1 MVWIGKGKGEAMKPG
16 SSKNTPQQVARDA
29 KGRFLK
35 GTSGNPAGRQP
46 GATCRALRLA
56 RDAAEEVALP
66 ALIEAARS
74 GDLDACKAL
83 IAYGLPRQ
91 RPVSIPEPVDLP
103 EEGGLSGQM
112 AALLRLVARGEVS
125 ATAAGEVA
133 ALISTAAK
141 VDEVTELR
149 EQVESLKRLLHSRE
163 VRKK

>member
-1 MVWIGKGKGEAMKPG
+1 MKTTC
-16 SSKNTPQQVARDA
+16 KNTPQQAARDV

-35 GTSGNPAGRQP
+35 GASGNPAGRQP
-46 GATCRALRLA
+46 GSSSRALRLA
-56 RDAAEEVALP
+56 QDAADEVALP
-66 ALIEAARS
+66 PLIEAARS

-91 RPVSIPEPVDLP
+91 RPVSLPEPSDLP
-103 EEGGLSGQM
+103 EEGDLSEQM
-112 AALLRLVARGEVS
+112 NTLLRLVARGEVS
-125 ATAAGEVA
+125 TTAAGEVA

-163 VRKK
+163 DRKK

>member
-1 MVWIGKGKGEAMKPG
+1 MKTTC
-16 SSKNTPQQVARDA
+16 KNTPQQAARDV

-35 GTSGNPAGRQP
+35 GASGNPAGRQP
-46 GATCRALRLA
+46 GTTCRALRLA
-56 RDAAEEVALP
+56 HDAAEEVALP

-91 RPVSIPEPVDLP
+91 RPVSLPEPIDLP
-103 EEGGLSGQM
+103 EEGDLSEQM
-112 AALLRLVARGEVS
+112 NTLLRLVARGEGS
-125 ATAAGEVA
+125 TTAAGEVA

-163 VRKK
+163 DRKK

>member
-1 MVWIGKGKGEAMKPG
+1 MKTTC
-16 SSKNTPQQVARDA
+16 KNTPQQAARDV

-35 GTSGNPAGRQP
+35 GASGNPAGRQP

-91 RPVSIPEPVDLP
+91 RPVSLPEPIDLP
-103 EEGGLSGQM
+103 EEGDLSEQM
-112 AALLRLVARGEVS
+112 NALLRLVARGEVS
-125 ATAAGEVA
+125 TTAAGVECSNVN
-133 ALISTAAK
+133 
-141 VDEVTELR
+141 R
-149 EQVESLKRLLHSRE
+149 EDQGRKLPPLPVEQGKAE
-163 VRKK
+163 A

>member
-1 MVWIGKGKGEAMKPG
+1 MKSG
-16 SSKNTPQQVARDA
+16 SSKNTPQQAARDA

-35 GTSGNPAGRQP
+35 GTSGNPAGRQQ

-66 ALIEAARS
+66 ALIEAARG
-74 GDLDACKAL
+74 GDLDACKTL

-103 EEGGLSGQM
+103 EEGGLSEQM
-112 AALLRLVARGEVS
+112 TALLRLVARGEVS
-125 ATAAGEVA
+125 TTAAGEVA

-141 VDEVTELR
+141 VNEVTELR
-149 EQVESLKRLLHSRE
+149 AQVENLKR
-163 VRKK
+163 VMGMRKERKDEC

>member
-1 MVWIGKGKGEAMKPG
+1 MKPG
-16 SSKNTPQQVARDA
+16 SSKNTPQQAARDA

-74 GDLDACKAL
+74 GDLDACKTL

-125 ATAAGEVA
+125 ATAAGEVG

-163 VRKK
+163 ERKK

>member
-1 MVWIGKGKGEAMKPG
+1 MKPG
-16 SSKNTPQQVARDA
+16 SSKNTPQQAARDA

-74 GDLDACKAL
+74 GDLDACKTL

-91 RPVSIPEPVDLP
+91 RPVSIPNL
-103 EEGGLSGQM
+103 
-112 AALLRLVARGEVS
+112 
-125 ATAAGEVA
+125 
-133 ALISTAAK
+133 
-141 VDEVTELR
+141 
-149 EQVESLKRLLHSRE
+149 
-163 VRKK
+163 